1 MKKLLIIPDFKNI
14 DDSIRL
20 ARGYDAGF
28 EYNDFNY
35 ARSLD
40 DEAFCEKTVNEYKSY
55 KLPDYTT
62 NHGAFID
69 VLPYSTDKKI
79 KEISIH
85 RINQS
90 IEITRKIGAKSVVF
104 HLNYNPYLNH
114 ELYVKIFPKLNIDVW
129 RPIIEE
135 NPDINIYI
143 ENMFEQDPYIIKK
156 VAKALSEYDNFG
168 LCLDWSHAVLSKTN
182 PQIWAEELKEYVKH
196 IHLNDN
202 DLKVDTHLAW
212 GSGEINRSQFYN
224 CYDKY
229 LSDATILIETVD
241 IPDQRASLRRLEEDG
256 FIK

>member
-1 MKKLLIIPDFKNI
+1 MKKLLVIPDFKNI

-28 EYNDFNY
+28 EYNDFNFAKY
-35 ARSLD
+35 LD

-212 GSGEINRSQFYN
+212 GSGQINRNQFYN
-224 CYDKY
+224 CYNRY

-241 IPDQRASLRRLEEDG
+241 IPDQRASLRQLEEDG

>member
-1 MKKLLIIPDFKNI
+1 
-14 DDSIRL
+14 
-20 ARGYDAGF
+20 
-28 EYNDFNY
+28 
-35 ARSLD
+35 
-40 DEAFCEKTVNEYKSY
+40 
-55 KLPDYTT
+55 
-62 NHGAFID
+62 
-69 VLPYSTDKKI
+69 
-79 KEISIH
+79 
-85 RINQS
+85 
-90 IEITRKIGAKSVVF
+90 
-104 HLNYNPYLNH
+104 
-114 ELYVKIFPKLNIDVW
+114 
-129 RPIIEE
+129 
-135 NPDINIYI
+135 
-143 ENMFEQDPYIIKK
+143 MFEQDPYIIKK

-241 IPDQRASLRRLEEDG
+241 IPAQRASLRQLEEDG

>member
-1 MKKLLIIPDFKNI
+1 MKKLLVIPDFKNI

-28 EYNDFNY
+28 EYNDFNF

-40 DEAFCEKTVNEYKSY
+40 DEAFCEETVNEYKSY

-135 NPDINIYI
+135 NSDINIYI

-241 IPDQRASLRRLEEDG
+241 IPDQRASLRQLEEDG

>member
-1 MKKLLIIPDFKNI
+1 MKKLLVIPDLKNI
-14 DDSIRL
+14 EASLRL
-20 ARGYDAGF
+20 AKGYNAGF
-28 EYNDFNY
+28 EYNDFNF

-40 DEAFCEKTVNEYKSY
+40 DDEFCEKTVNEYKNY

-79 KEISIH
+79 KEISLY

-104 HLNYNPYLNH
+104 HLNYNPYLNQ
-114 ELYVKIFPKLNIDVW
+114 ELYVKYFPKLNVDVW

-135 NPDINIYI
+135 NSDMNFYI
-143 ENMFEQDPYIIKK
+143 ENMFEQDPYIIKD
-156 VAKALSEYDNFG
+156 VAKALSKYDNFG
-168 LCLDWSHAVLSKTN
+168 LCLDWGHAVLSKTN

-202 DLKVDTHLAW
+202 DLRGDTHLAW
-212 GSGEINRSQFYN
+212 GSGQINRNQFYN
-224 CYDKY
+224 CYNRY

-241 IPDQRASLRRLEEDG
+241 ITDQRASLRQLEEDG

>member
-1 MKKLLIIPDFKNI
+1 MKKLLVIPDFKNI

-28 EYNDFNY
+28 EYNDFNF
-35 ARSLD
+35 AKSLD

-90 IEITRKIGAKSVVF
+90 IKITRKIGAKSVVF

-212 GSGEINRSQFYN
+212 GSGQINRNQFYN
-224 CYDKY
+224 CYDRY

-241 IPDQRASLRRLEEDG
+241 IPDQRASLRQLEEDG

>member
-1 MKKLLIIPDFKNI
+1 MKKLLVIPDFKNI

-28 EYNDFNY
+28 EYNDFNF
-35 ARSLD
+35 AKSLD

-241 IPDQRASLRRLEEDG
+241 IPAQRASLRQLEEDG

>member
-1 MKKLLIIPDFKNI
+1 MKKLLVIPDFKNI

-104 HLNYNPYLNH
+104 HLNYNPFLNS
-114 ELYVKIFPKLNIDVW
+114 ESYIQCFIKQN
-129 RPIIEE
+129 
-135 NPDINIYI
+135 INIWENILQCNSDVNIYL

-241 IPDQRASLRRLEEDG
+241 IPDQRASLRQLEEDG

>member
-1 MKKLLIIPDFKNI
+1 MKKLLVIPDFKNI

-28 EYNDFNY
+28 EYNDFNFAKY
-35 ARSLD
+35 LD

-168 LCLDWSHAVLSKTN
+168 LCLDWGHAVLSKTN

-212 GSGEINRSQFYN
+212 GSGQINRNQFYN
-224 CYDKY
+224 CYNRY

-241 IPDQRASLRRLEEDG
+241 IPDQRASLRQLEEDG

>member
-1 MKKLLIIPDFKNI
+1 MKKLLVIPDFKNI

-28 EYNDFNY
+28 EYNDFNFAKY
-35 ARSLD
+35 LD

-90 IEITRKIGAKSVVF
+90 IEITRKICAKSVVF

-168 LCLDWSHAVLSKTN
+168 LCLDWGHAVLSKTN

-212 GSGEINRSQFYN
+212 GSGQINRNQFYN
-224 CYDKY
+224 CYNRY

-241 IPDQRASLRRLEEDG
+241 IPDQRASLRQLEEDG

>member
-1 MKKLLIIPDFKNI
+1 MEKLLVVPDFKNI
-14 DDSIRL
+14 KDSLRL
-20 ARGYDAGF
+20 AKGYNAGF
-28 EYNDFNY
+28 EYNDFSF
-35 ARSLD
+35 AKFLD
-40 DEAFCEKTVNEYKSY
+40 DKALCEEIVDEYKTY

-168 LCLDWSHAVLSKTN
+168 LCLDWGHAVLSKTN

-202 DLKVDTHLAW
+202 DLRVDTHLAW
-212 GSGEINRSQFYN
+212 GSGEINRNQFYN
-224 CYDKY
+224 CYDRY

-241 IPDQRASLRRLEEDG
+241 IPDQRASLRQLEEDG

>member
-1 MKKLLIIPDFKNI
+1 MKKLLVIPDFKNI

-28 EYNDFNY
+28 EYNDFNFAKY
-35 ARSLD
+35 LD

-168 LCLDWSHAVLSKTN
+168 LCLDWGHAVLSKTN

-212 GSGEINRSQFYN
+212 GSGQINRNQFYN
-224 CYDKY
+224 CYDRF
-229 LSDATILIETVD
+229 LNNTTILIETNLFE
-241 IPDQRASLRRLEEDG
+241 DQKASLKQLEEDG
-256 FIK
+256 FLK

>member
-1 MKKLLIIPDFKNI
+1 MKKLLVIPDFKNI

-28 EYNDFNY
+28 EYNDFNFAKY
-35 ARSLD
+35 LD

-90 IEITRKIGAKSVVF
+90 IKITRKIGAKSVVF

-168 LCLDWSHAVLSKTN
+168 LCLDWGHAVLSKTN

-202 DLKVDTHLAW
+202 DLRVDTHLAW
-212 GSGEINRSQFYN
+212 GSGQINRNQFYN
-224 CYDKY
+224 CYNRY

-241 IPDQRASLRRLEEDG
+241 IPDQRASLRQLEEDG

>member
-1 MKKLLIIPDFKNI
+1 MKKLLVIPDFKNI

-28 EYNDFNY
+28 EYNDFNFAKY
-35 ARSLD
+35 LD

-114 ELYVKIFPKLNIDVW
+114 ELYVKIFPKRNIDVW

-135 NPDINIYI
+135 NPDINFYI

-168 LCLDWSHAVLSKTN
+168 LCLDWGHAVLSKTN

-212 GSGEINRSQFYN
+212 GSGQINRNQFYN
-224 CYDKY
+224 CYNRY

-241 IPDQRASLRRLEEDG
+241 IPDQRASLRQLEEDG

>member
-1 MKKLLIIPDFKNI
+1 MKKLLVIPDFKNI

-114 ELYVKIFPKLNIDVW
+114 ELYIKIFPKLNIDVW

-241 IPDQRASLRRLEEDG
+241 IPAQRASLRQLEEDG

>member
-212 GSGEINRSQFYN
+212 GSGEINRNQFYN
-224 CYDKY
+224 CYNRY

-241 IPDQRASLRRLEEDG
+241 IPDQRASLRQLEEDG